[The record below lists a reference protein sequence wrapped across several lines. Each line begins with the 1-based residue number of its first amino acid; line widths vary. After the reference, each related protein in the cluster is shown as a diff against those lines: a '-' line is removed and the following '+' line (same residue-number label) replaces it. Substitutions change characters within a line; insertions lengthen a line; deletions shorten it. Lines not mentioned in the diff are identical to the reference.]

1 MKHFLIIFCV
11 LFTACSREI
20 IITEEDIK
28 QDLLYVS
35 SDVRP
40 FSGTCKILYS
50 DTSMLKELFEFVNGV
65 MDGRCVSYYEDGS
78 VKWKG
83 SYKKGKS
90 FGKWEYWDNNGNK
103 YCEAHFDNDLYNG
116 PYRSWYANGQLKEAG
131 QFTKNIRTGKWT
143 VYDDRGNVIDVS
155 VH

>member
-11 LFTACSREI
+11 LFAACSREI

-28 QDLLYVS
+28 EDLLYVAN
-35 SDVRP
+35 DIKP

-65 MDGRCVSYYEDGS
+65 MDGRCTSYYEDGS
-78 VKWKG
+78 IKWEG

-90 FGKWEYWDNNGNK
+90 FGKWEYWDNNGSK
-103 YCEAHFDNDLYNG
+103 YCEAHFDNDLYDG
-116 PYRSWYANGQLKEAG
+116 PYMSWHANGQLKEAG
-131 QFTKNIRTGKWT
+131 QFTENIKTGKWT
-143 VYDDRGNVIDVS
+143 VYDDRGNVVDVS
-155 VH
+155 VY